1 MIVFGT
7 QDAGPAQYLSKI
19 INNIGQD
26 YICFSSKISKISFLD
41 NLIYSKTLNFDLLKP
56 KEIKFIIVGST
67 HNKNSLDYEL
77 LKWGKTNKIITVLI
91 IEHWTNIEQRVSFI
105 EKFFFPDQI
114 WVNDNYVK
122 NCLINLNINENIIR
136 IVGNPVLEKQIN
148 YNFSNPDQFKAILFI
163 SEEMNSS
170 EINLKS
176 KYGFDEYE
184 VVRFILNNRKLE
196 TLLYIKLH
204 PAENKNKYDAFSQFP
219 NVKILRNI
227 PDEKIMN
234 DSFIVGMNSILLLEL
249 SLRGYFIYSYRPN
262 QKELFIGSKL
272 DLTYNLSKEEFKLSL
287 KTRKFI
293 EFKRSSLSFNGSMR
307 NIKKIIGN

>member
-1 MIVFGT
+1 MIVFGA

-19 INNIGQD
+19 INNIGQE

-41 NLIYSKTLNFDLLKP
+41 NSIYSKTLNFDLLKP
-56 KEIKFIIVGST
+56 KEIKFIIVGSS
-67 HNKNSLDYEL
+67 HNKNNLDYEL
-77 LKWGKTNKIITVLI
+77 LKWGKINKITTVLI

-105 EKFFFPDQI
+105 ENFPPPNQI
-114 WVNDNYVK
+114 WVNDNFVK
-122 NCLINLNINENIIR
+122 NRLIDLNINEKIIK
-136 IVGNPVLEKQIN
+136 IVGNPVLEKQTK
-148 YNFSNPDQFKAILFI
+148 YNFSNPDQFKSILFI

-184 VVRFILNNRKLE
+184 VLRFILNNRDLE
-196 TLLYIKLH
+196 TLLFIKLH
-204 PAENKNKYDAFSQFP
+204 PSENKNKYDALAQLP
-219 NVKILRNI
+219 NVKIIRNI
-227 PDEKIMN
+227 TDKKILD
-234 DSFIVGMNSILLLEL
+234 DSFIVGMNSILLLEFA
-249 SLRGYFIYSYRPN
+249 LRGYFIYSYRPN
-262 QKELFIGSKL
+262 QKEAFIGSKL
-272 DLTYNLSKEEFKLSL
+272 DLTYNMNKEEFKLSL

>member
-19 INNIGQD
+19 INNIGQE
-26 YICFSSKISKISFLD
+26 YICFSSKISKITFLE
-41 NLIYSKTLNFDLLKP
+41 NLIYSKTLNFELLKP
-56 KEIKFIIVGST
+56 KEIKFIIVGSPP
-67 HNKNSLDYEL
+67 NKNNLDYEL
-77 LKWGKTNKIITVLI
+77 LKWGQKNKIITVLV

-105 EKFFFPDQI
+105 EKIYFPNQI
-114 WVNDNYVK
+114 WVNDNFVK
-122 NCLINLNINENIIR
+122 KCLINLNINEKIIKT
-136 IVGNPVLEKQIN
+136 VGNPVLEKQTKH
-148 YNFSNPDQFKAILFI
+148 NFSNSNQFESILFI

-184 VVRFILNNRKLE
+184 VVRFILNNRELE

-204 PAENKNKYDAFSQFP
+204 PSENKNKYDVFAQLP
-219 NVKILRNI
+219 NVKIIRKI
-227 PDEKIMN
+227 TDKKIMN
-234 DSFIVGMNSILLLEL
+234 HSFIVGMNSILLLEL
-249 SLRGYFIYSYRPN
+249 ALRGYFIYSYRPN
-262 QKELFIGSKL
+262 QKEVFIGSKL
-272 DLTYNLSKEEFKLSL
+272 DLTYNMSEEKFKLSL